1 MLSPGG
7 PQSFGAYIIYQATGF
22 LRCAAKFE
30 AYLRFQ
36 ATGFCGYV
44 AKLEAYTPKIPGQ
57 GYFIFP
63 EIPGVHV
70 NSGTLQSLR
79 PTP

>member
-44 AKLEAYTPKIPGQ
+44 AKLEAYTLRYLARAISFFPK
-57 GYFIFP
+57 
-63 EIPGVHV
+63 
-70 NSGTLQSLR
+70 SLAY
-79 PTP
+79 T